1 MLYVVFLRLPFVMP
15 EDGLAEVIMDQAE
28 KLKGFVTIVSA
39 LPYKAVVAL
48 VGSTIAFGST
58 IGAVLKTVLTELQR
72 RISEL
77 EEAVK
82 ELNVIFLLVV
92 LLVLVLLFI
101 VQKIAASELASTK
114 EAFEKDIGHLSSL
127 ISIQKEAFAVQLV
140 STKEAFAAQLVSA
153 KEAFEKELA
162 SNKELFGKDIGH
174 LDWKMS
180 TYKEAGAAQLVSAKE
195 AFEKELASNK
205 ELFGK
210 DIGQLAWSV
219 STNNEQI
226 VLLKKLT
233 KKKQAQSGDDDSP
246 KIKPAKGLG
255 SNLLSLGTISLR

>member
-1 MLYVVFLRLPFVMP
+1 MLYVVFLRVPFVMP

-82 ELNVIFLLVV
+82 GLNVIFLLVV
-92 LLVLVLLFI
+92 LLVLVLLFL

-127 ISIQKEAFAVQLV
+127 ISTQKEAFAVQLV
-140 STKEAFAAQLVSA
+140 STKEAFAV
-153 KEAFEKELA
+153 
-162 SNKELFGKDIGH
+162 
-174 LDWKMS
+174 
-180 TYKEAGAAQLVSAKE
+180 QLVSAKE

-246 KIKPAKGLG
+246 KKEPPKGLG
-255 SNLLSLGTISLR
+255 SNLSSLGTISLR

>member
-48 VGSTIAFGST
+48 HH
-58 IGAVLKTVLTELQR
+58 GAVLKTVLTELQR

-82 ELNVIFLLVV
+82 GLNVIFLLVV

-127 ISIQKEAFAVQLV
+127 ISTQKEAFAVQLV
-140 STKEAFAAQLVSA
+140 STKEAFAVQLVSA

-162 SNKELFGKDIGH
+162 SNKELFGKDWSTRLEC
-174 LDWKMS
+174 LDEQRADRPS
-180 TYKEAGAAQLVSAKE
+180 EEAHQEEASA
-195 AFEKELASNK
+195 
-205 ELFGK
+205 
-210 DIGQLAWSV
+210 I
-219 STNNEQI
+219 
-226 VLLKKLT
+226 
-233 KKKQAQSGDDDSP
+233 
-246 KIKPAKGLG
+246 
-255 SNLLSLGTISLR
+255 R